1 MHRTRKTRN
10 NNNNN
15 NKYKKKKSCKR
26 KYKKNINGING
37 GAVAATL
44 ATLDEMDA
52 HITAAAG
59 NLFTSAKEAYKTP
72 YVAWPLTIYDAQR
85 ATKALVKNINEVYK
99 FYLYCK
105 TINKGNIDCPEL
117 LRRFTYAL
125 HQLGKNI
132 KIFAESGLVA
142 KIIKI
147 IDSKLTKSE
156 FVKEFDEMNRIIIE
170 LSRDSDLATPP
181 SAFINRA
188 ANIVMVGAYADW
200 YRYELYI
207 YANNLHMIVSEI
219 MSVKISGVCV
229 SEADIIDEMGEMM
242 VRQSV
247 IPAAS
252 AAAKLDDNVAS
263 MLRQRRVVP
272 HGSSGMVKHNQ

>member
-1 MHRTRKTRN
+1 MYRTGKNRRN
-10 NNNNN
+10 SNNN
-15 NKYKKKKSCKR
+15 NKINTKKRKKKSYKKR
-26 KYKKNINGING
+26 TYKKNING
-37 GAVAATL
+37 GAGTAF
-44 ATLDEMDA
+44 
-52 HITAAAG
+52 AAAG
-59 NLFTSAKEAYKTP
+59 DLFTSANHMYKSP
-72 YVAWPLTIYDAQR
+72 YVAAPLAIYDAQR

-105 TINKGNIDCPEL
+105 TINKRIIVCPEL

-125 HQLGKNI
+125 RQLGKNI
-132 KIFAESGLVA
+132 KLIIESGLVA
-142 KIIKI
+142 KIVKFVE
-147 IDSKLTKSE
+147 STLPQSE

-170 LSRDSDLATPP
+170 LSRDSDLSTPP

-219 MSVKISGVCV
+219 MSVKFSGVCV
-229 SEADIIDEMGEMM
+229 SEADIVDELGEM
-242 VRQSV
+242 VRPSV

-252 AAAKLDDNVAS
+252 AASAATLGDNVSS
-263 MLRQRRVVP
+263 MLRRRRIVI
-272 HGSSGMVKHNQ
+272 HGSSGSGSMVKYKDPAKDM